1 MIFEETLQYKHNI
14 TSKEEL
20 PSEWKTILGWIGKD
34 KSVLEAGCHTGD
46 FSRRLREAGCRVTGL
61 EINSRA
67 LDEAKPFL
75 EKAICGDLESKETW
89 QLLAGESF
97 EVILFEHVLEHLSDP
112 WQILKKAATLLA
124 PRGHIIIALP
134 NISNAENRF
143 RMLFGQFEYAEIGVM
158 DKTHLRFFHQKTA
171 RELIMQ
177 AGLKVYDYASPWRV
191 NPLREFIDHLPLLTY
206 LRFLFPKSPRRKS
219 LLSRNL
225 TDVVMIF
232 KCSVK

>member
-1 MIFEETLQYKHNI
+1 MIFEETLQYKHDI
-14 TSKEEL
+14 SSKDEL
-20 PSEWKTILGWIGKD
+20 PSEWRTILGWIGKD

-46 FSRRLREAGCRVTGL
+46 FSRRLKEAGCRVTGL

-89 QLLAGESF
+89 QLLEGESF

-112 WQILKKAATLLA
+112 WQILKKAATRLA
-124 PRGHIIIALP
+124 PGGHIIIALP

-158 DKTHLRFFHQKTA
+158 DKTHLRFFNQKTA
-171 RELIMQ
+171 RELITQ
-177 AGLKVYDYASPWRV
+177 AGLKVDDYASPWRV

>member
-46 FSRRLREAGCRVTGL
+46 FSRRLKEAGCRVTGL

-89 QLLAGESF
+89 QLLEGETF
-97 EVILFEHVLEHLSDP
+97 DVILFEHVLEHLSDP
-112 WQILKKAATLLA
+112 WQILKKAVTLLA
-124 PRGHIIIALP
+124 PGGNIIIALP

-158 DKTHLRFFHQKTA
+158 DKTHLRFFNQKTA
-171 RELIMQ
+171 RELITQ
-177 AGLKVYDYASPWRV
+177 AGLKVDDYASPWRV

>member
-14 TSKEEL
+14 ASKEEL
-20 PSEWKTILGWIGKD
+20 PSEWKTILGWIGHN

-46 FSRRLREAGCRVTGL
+46 FSRRLKEAGCRVTGL

-158 DKTHLRFFHQKTA
+158 DKTHLRFFNQKTA

-177 AGLKVYDYASPWRV
+177 AGLKVDDYASPWRV